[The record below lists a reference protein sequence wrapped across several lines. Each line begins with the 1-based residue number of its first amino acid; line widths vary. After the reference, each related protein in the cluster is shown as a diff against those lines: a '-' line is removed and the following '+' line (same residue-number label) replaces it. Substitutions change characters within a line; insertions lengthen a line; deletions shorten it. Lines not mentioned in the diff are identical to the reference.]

1 MLPDD
6 THFITDEA
14 SLRAL
19 HPQPMLRATGK
30 VLRALDKYCRRIIS
44 LSPCCVVS
52 TQGPNGADI
61 SPRGDPPGFVHVLD
75 DLTLLLPDRV
85 GNNRLDTMTNLLVNP
100 RISLLFLVPGMN
112 ETLRV
117 NGTGRI
123 TDDARLLATS
133 AVKDR
138 APKVGIVIAVEEAL
152 LHCAKA
158 LVRSALWDGSRH
170 IDRSILPSYAQM
182 LLEHVQRLTPEE
194 NEPVAD
200 NGRAWAL
207 LDMPSGYAAVE
218 PVDVRVGSPHI
229 PPTRAA
235 TAPAE
240 RFATEPKFNP
250 GCTSANRRQK
260 VPFRPPTSAMSETN
274 TQRGT

>member
-6 THFITDEA
+6 TRFIIDEA
-14 SLRAL
+14 NLRAL
-19 HPQPMLRATGK
+19 YPRPMLRATGK
-30 VLRALDKYCRRIIS
+30 VLRALDKYCCRIIS
-44 LSPCCVVS
+44 LSPFCVVS

-75 DLTLLLPDRV
+75 DLTLLVPDRV

-100 RISLLFLVPGMN
+100 RISLMFLVPGIN
-112 ETLRV
+112 EPLRV

-138 APKVGIVIAVEEAL
+138 TPKVGIVIAVEEAL

-158 LVRSALWDGSRH
+158 LARSALWDGSRH

-182 LLEHVQRLTPEE
+182 LLEHVQGLTHEE
-194 NEPVAD
+194 NE
-200 NGRAWAL
+200 RQSQI
-207 LDMPSGYAAVE
+207 M
-218 PVDVRVGSPHI
+218 
-229 PPTRAA
+229 
-235 TAPAE
+235 AE
-240 RFATEPKFNP
+240 R
-250 GCTSANRRQK
+250 GLY
-260 VPFRPPTSAMSETN
+260 
-274 TQRGT
+274 